1 MIKDELLRLLLA
13 AADDTDRVFDHS
25 ETDAWP
31 TGALDA
37 FSRLGLLRRAQ
48 TGLTAPC
55 PNCTQ
60 PHFEP
65 VIVVEEPGRQ
75 DRYFIWCPES
85 MRVEVPPEM
94 CQGWE
99 IDPQGIAQAVACAMD
114 LKGSPKALVPDRLWR
129 LGRIPWEG
137 KTREV
142 LFARRLG
149 DPDGASVAAHVGAG
163 GRSIVLVPFH
173 VPDERIWPER
183 VPAVV
188 ALSHVAAVENEVL
201 AIDGIALAERVVAAD
216 ALAEAR
222 SVLPIDPEVKKQ
234 VVRRQVKA
242 EIKSHLEDDVL
253 IAARV
258 THGSTR
264 KAAKALTD
272 QLGRP
277 VSKDQVQRAI
287 DRAGGLDALV
297 ERDDSPSVMRTV
309 ASQSRDRAKKTEQ
322 YRK

>member
-25 ETDAWP
+25 ETDTWS

-55 PNCTQ
+55 PNCTE

-99 IDPQGIAQAVACAMD
+99 IDPQGSAQAVACAMD

-163 GRSIVLVPFH
+163 GRSIVLVPLL
-173 VPDERIWPER
+173 VPDERIWPGR
-183 VPAVV
+183 VPAAV
-188 ALSHVAAVENEVL
+188 ALSHL
-201 AIDGIALAERVVAAD
+201 ATLEEDRLVIDGVALAEIVVHAD

-222 SVLPIDPEVKKQ
+222 SVLPVDPEVKKQ
-234 VVRRQVKA
+234 VVRHQVKA
-242 EIKSHLEDDVL
+242 EIKSHLEDDAL
-253 IAARV
+253 IAAYKQ
-258 THGSTR
+258 HGSFR
-264 KAAKALTD
+264 EAAKALTRM
-272 QLGRP
+272 LKRP
-277 VSKDQVQRAI
+277 ISKDQVYRAVG
-287 DRAGGLDALV
+287 RAGGVDALA
-297 ERDDSPSVMRTV
+297 DSEDSGSVSRRV
-309 ASQSRDRAKKTEQ
+309 ASQPRDRAKKTEQ